1 MTDDSTRMKQNP
13 FRVKLINIQREYNM
27 KTSTIVNANTIITS
41 KFNTALT
48 TVVNNSVEANKAMQ
62 IMTEV
67 MNNFGRFEYFIA
79 GGVYRDNLLG
89 VEISDVDIFLVNMER
104 DEFNSIVS
112 GVSSSLNIPKEYEGR
127 DDYGD
132 DTASVRVGNIN
143 LIAKPQLSS
152 PQQVLEEFSASCS
165 KVGKWVD
172 GFTGDETILYC
183 DKGMKDLLLRNTVE
197 FFYDYES
204 YPGLRK
210 YISKISSKDWAK
222 GYKFTCKMSSFTSEI
237 TVKSTLELTLVNEM
251 HVTGIAFEDLGAFAS
266 DYELRVRGIEI
277 GDYLDSLGT
286 NAKYIGPNQYGTWAE
301 VLSKGLLEM
310 PFVDGVILLS
320 EYGLISDIKLV
331 PDFELNLHCHTY
343 EDIINASVGVWNLS
357 QVKAYEARKEHLGWG
372 CLYDKNLL
380 NKFQVKELLDEGKL
394 RLALNSSTSLEV
406 FLNTIGLGNKV
417 IGSPDDSGFFGGYG
431 YTMSSFH
438 ARNILKDLKIKGKL
452 IKPCHSYS
460 ELVSAA
466 VWSTV
471 LGSEYIHLRSYY
483 LSHEMLA
490 KNYPHGAIPVKYHA
504 QIAKSAS
511 LCDWVFE
518 KKIQISWDK
527 KSAKACVLATLE
539 GMYPGIDPNEV
550 FLNPNIREV
559 LEYTG
564 VNPSKNVAHN
574 FPAIELSVGS
584 VSMEL
589 LPKND
594 PINLYIGEFTSC
606 CQKLGSVGEKVCTD
620 GWNDKYSVNYVF
632 KSATS
637 GKIIAHA
644 WVWEDIE
651 GNYVIDS
658 LEGRAHADISD
669 ISSLVFSFA
678 KECKK
683 TLGNSVRISKT
694 GYGMTRDVISKLN
707 LSEQTVCLDSSTEYG
722 YMDASIGQDLY
733 VVA

>member
-1 MTDDSTRMKQNP
+1 
-13 FRVKLINIQREYNM
+13 
-27 KTSTIVNANTIITS
+27 
-41 KFNTALT
+41 
-48 TVVNNSVEANKAMQ
+48 
-62 IMTEV
+62 
-67 MNNFGRFEYFIA
+67 
-79 GGVYRDNLLG
+79 
-89 VEISDVDIFLVNMER
+89 
-104 DEFNSIVS
+104 
-112 GVSSSLNIPKEYEGR
+112 
-127 DDYGD
+127 
-132 DTASVRVGNIN
+132 
-143 LIAKPQLSS
+143 
-152 PQQVLEEFSASCS
+152 
-165 KVGKWVD
+165 
-172 GFTGDETILYC
+172 
-183 DKGMKDLLLRNTVE
+183 
-197 FFYDYES
+197 
-204 YPGLRK
+204 
-210 YISKISSKDWAK
+210 
-222 GYKFTCKMSSFTSEI
+222 MSSFTSEI
-237 TVKSTLELTLVNEM
+237 ILKSTLELTTVNEM

-266 DYELRVRGIEI
+266 DYELRVRGLEI

-286 NAKYIGPNQYGTWAE
+286 NAKYIGPDQYGTWAE

-320 EYGLISDIKLV
+320 EYSLISDIKLI
-331 PDFELNLHCHTY
+331 PDFGLNLNYHTY

-357 QVKAYEARKEHLGWG
+357 QVKAYEARKEHLGWD
-372 CLYDKNLL
+372 CLYVKNNLDKFEIKN
-380 NKFQVKELLDEGKL
+380 LLDEGKL

-406 FLNTIGLGNKV
+406 FLTTIGLGNKV
-417 IGSPDDSGFFGGYG
+417 IGSPNDSGFFGGFG

-452 IKPCHSYS
+452 IKPCHSYI

-471 LGSEYIHLRSYY
+471 LGSEYIHLGSYY

-490 KNYPHGAIPVKYHA
+490 KNYPHRAIPVKYHA

-511 LCDWVFE
+511 LCDWVFD

-527 KSAKACVLATLE
+527 KSAKDCVLATLE

-559 LEYTG
+559 LEYTEA
-564 VNPSKNVAHN
+564 NPSRNVAHN

-594 PINLYIGEFTSC
+594 PINLYIGEFTAC
-606 CQKLGSVGEKVCTD
+606 CQKLSSVGERVCTD

-669 ISSLVFSFA
+669 LSSLVFSFA

-694 GYGMTRDVISKLN
+694 GYGMTRDVVSKLN
-707 LSEQTVCLDSSTEYG
+707 LSEQTVCLEPSTDYG
-722 YMDASIGQDLY
+722 YMDASVGQDIY
-733 VVA
+733 VLV

>member
-1 MTDDSTRMKQNP
+1 
-13 FRVKLINIQREYNM
+13 M
-27 KTSTIVNANTIITS
+27 KTSTIVNASNVNN
-41 KFNTALT
+41 KFNFAIEA
-48 TVVNNSVEANKAMQ
+48 VVNGSVEANKAMQ

-67 MNNFGRFEYFIA
+67 LDNFGRFEYFIA

-104 DEFNSIVS
+104 DEFTSIAS
-112 GVSSSLNIPKEYEGR
+112 CLSSLLNIPKEYEGR

-132 DTASVRVGNIN
+132 DTSSVRVGNIN
-143 LIAKPQLSS
+143 LIAKPKLSS

-222 GYKFTCKMSSFTSEI
+222 GYKFICKMSSFISEI
-237 TVKSTLELTLVNEM
+237 TVKSTLELTTVNEM
-251 HVTGIAFEDLGAFAS
+251 HVSGIAFEDLGAFAS
-266 DYELRVRGIEI
+266 DYELRVRGSEI
-277 GDYLDSLGT
+277 ADYIDSLDT
-286 NAKYIGPNQYGTWAE
+286 DAKYIGPDQYGTWAE

-310 PFVDGVILLS
+310 SFVDGVILLS
-320 EYGLISDIKLV
+320 EYSLISDIKLI
-331 PDFELNLHCHTY
+331 PDFELIMNYHTY

-357 QVKAYEARKEHLGWG
+357 QVKAYEARKEHLGWD
-372 CLYDKNLL
+372 CLYVKNNLDKFEIKN
-380 NKFQVKELLDEGKL
+380 LLDEGKL

-406 FLNTIGLGNKV
+406 FLTTIGLGNKV
-417 IGSPDDSGFFGGYG
+417 IGSPNDFGFFGGF
-431 YTMSSFH
+431 MSSFH

-460 ELVSAA
+460 KLVSAA

-471 LGSEYIHLRSYY
+471 LGSEYVHLESYY
-483 LSHEMLA
+483 SNHEMLA
-490 KNYPHGAIPVKYHA
+490 KNYPHGSIPVKYHA
-504 QIAKSAS
+504 QIAKSTS
-511 LCDWVFE
+511 LCDWVFD

-527 KSAKACVLATLE
+527 KSAKDCVLATLE

-559 LEYTG
+559 LGYTG
-564 VNPSKNVAHN
+564 ANPSRNVAHK

-594 PINLYIGEFTSC
+594 PINLYIGEFTAC
-606 CQKLGSVGEKVCTD
+606 CQKLGSVGERVCTD
-620 GWNDKYSVNYVF
+620 GWNDKHSVNYVF

-694 GYGMTRDVISKLN
+694 GYGMTRDVVSKLN
-707 LSEQTVCLDSSTEYG
+707 LSEQTVCLEPSTDYG
-722 YMDASIGQDLY
+722 YMDASVGQDIY
-733 VVA
+733 VLV